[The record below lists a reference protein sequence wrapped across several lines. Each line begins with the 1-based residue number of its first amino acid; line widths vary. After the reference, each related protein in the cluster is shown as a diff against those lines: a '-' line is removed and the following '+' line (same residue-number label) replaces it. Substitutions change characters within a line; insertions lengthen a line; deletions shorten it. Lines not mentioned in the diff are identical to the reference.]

1 MLTPAIIGTFIATCL
16 VIELTPGPNMG
27 YLALLSAREGR
38 RAGFAAAAGVALGLS
53 LIGFAAAAGVSVVVA
68 SFPPLYEALRWAG
81 VGYMMWLAWDAW
93 VGREQAPENEAAAL
107 FVYFQRGLITNILN
121 PKAFIFYITI
131 LPRFAGADPSY
142 EDVSLLSAVYV
153 LVATLIHVAI
163 VSAAGAARPWLDD
176 PRRTL
181 IARRVF
187 AVMLALIAVWF
198 AVTTQGKL

>member
-1 MLTPAIIGTFIATCL
+1 MLTPAIIGTFILTCL

-38 RAGFAAAAGVALGLS
+38 RAGFAAAVGVALGLS
-53 LIGFAAAAGVSVVVA
+53 LIGFAAAAGIALVVA

-81 VGYMMWLAWDAW
+81 VAYMMWLAWDAW
-93 VGREQAPENEAAAL
+93 AGREQAAGNEAAAL
-107 FVYFQRGLITNILN
+107 FVYFRRGLITNILN

-131 LPRFAGADPSY
+131 LPRFSGAEASY
-142 EDVSLLSAVYV
+142 INVSILTVLYV
-153 LVATLIHVAI
+153 LIATLIHITI
-163 VSAAGAARPWLDD
+163 VSAAGAARPWLED

-181 IARRVF
+181 VARRVF

-198 AVTTQGKL
+198 AVTTHGKL